1 MKTRYLATALAS
13 LMVGAFAAG
22 NAAMAEE
29 TVGQK
34 LDDATVLAKVK
45 ANLLKEKDVDGLDV
59 NVDVKDGKVTLS
71 GKADSD
77 IERKKAEEVAKG
89 TGGVAS
95 VENRIEIKK

>member
-1 MKTRYLATALAS
+1 MKTKYLATALAS

-22 NAAMAEE
+22 NVVAEE

-45 ANLLKEKDVDGLDV
+45 ANLLKEKEVDALDV

-77 IERKKAEEVAKG
+77 IERKRAEEVAKG

-95 VENRIEIKK
+95 VENKIEIKK

>member
-1 MKTRYLATALAS
+1 MKTKYLATAAAS
-13 LMVGAFAAG
+13 LLVGTFATG
-22 NAAMAEE
+22 NVAMAEE

-45 ANLLKEKDVDGLDV
+45 ANLLKEKEVDALDV

-71 GKADSD
+71 GKADTD
-77 IERKKAEEVAKG
+77 MERKKAEEVAKG

-95 VENRIEIKK
+95 VENKIEIKK